1 VLSQVLSLVRLV
13 MEGLTKPGL
22 CLLFNLSLRHQSA
35 NIMDELY
42 FMKARQRII
51 DASFAI
57 IFGFYLFY
65 LIEIYLGYRCV

>member
-1 VLSQVLSLVRLV
+1 
-13 MEGLTKPGL
+13 
-22 CLLFNLSLRHQSA
+22 
-35 NIMDELY
+35 MDELY

-65 LIEIYLGYRCV
+65 LIEIYLGYRCVWI